1 MIESIKRIFGL
12 GPKTDFQQL
21 IRQGAVIVDV
31 RTKAEYNG
39 GHIKGSKNI
48 PLNSLGQNIKKIGKK
63 DLPVITCCASGM
75 RSASAKNILQSAGF
89 IEVHNGGGWRNLQN
103 KIG

>member
-1 MIESIKRIFGL
+1 MINTIKKIFGF
-12 GPKTDFQQL
+12 GPKVDFEEL
-21 IRQGAVIVDV
+21 IRQGAVIIDV

-48 PLNSLGQNIKKIGKK
+48 PLNSLGQNFKKIGKK
-63 DLPVITCCASGM
+63 DMPVITCCASGM
-75 RSASAKNILQSAGF
+75 RSSSAKNILLSAGF
-89 IEVHNGGGWRNLQN
+89 VEVHNGGGWRNLQN